1 MTYHNI
7 ILEMD
12 GPLATLTFN
21 RPEKLNALNAE
32 MLQEVTQALTALE
45 AEPAI
50 RVLILTG
57 QGRAFIAGADVRQ
70 FLEFDARQAYEFAH
84 LALQVVNRL
93 AALPIPVIAAVNGF
107 ALGGGC
113 EVALA
118 CDLIYA
124 SDKATFGQ
132 PEINLGLMPGI
143 GGSQRLARL
152 VGKGLAK
159 DLCLTGRAVSAAEA
173 LAMGLAARVFPAE
186 SLLPECRKIALELA
200 AKSRLALGHLK
211 RVINLG
217 FNLDLASA
225 LELETQAFGLCFA
238 TPDPHE
244 GVRAFLEKRPPKFSS

>member
-1 MTYHNI
+1 MTYRHI
-7 ILEMD
+7 ILDMD
-12 GPLATLTFN
+12 GPVATLTFN

-32 MLQEVTQALTALE
+32 MLQEVTQALTVLQ

-70 FLEFDARQAYEFAH
+70 FLEFDARQAYEFARQ
-84 LALQVVNRL
+84 AQEVVGRL
-93 AALPIPVIAAVNGF
+93 EALPIPVIAAVNGF

-124 SDKATFGQ
+124 SEKATFGQ
-132 PEINLGLMPGI
+132 PEINLGLMPGM

-173 LAMGLAARVFPAE
+173 LAMGLAARVFPAD
-186 SLLPECRKIALELA
+186 SLLPECRQIALELA
-200 AKSRLALGHLK
+200 AKSRSALARIK
-211 RVINLG
+211 QVINLG
-217 FNLDLASA
+217 FNLDLTSA
-225 LELETQAFGLCFA
+225 LEMETQAFGLCFA
-238 TPDPHE
+238 GPDPHA
-244 GVRAFLEKRPPKFSS
+244 GVRAFLEKRSPQFRS

>member
-1 MTYHNI
+1 MSFQTI
-7 ILEMD
+7 IVEQD
-12 GPLATLTFN
+12 GPVAILTFN
-21 RPEKLNALNAE
+21 RPEKLNALNTE
-32 MLQEVTQALTALE
+32 MLQEVTQALAALQDD
-45 AEPAI
+45 PAI

-70 FLEFDARQAYEFAH
+70 FLEFDSTRAHEFAQQ
-84 LALQVVNRL
+84 AREVVSRL
-93 AALPIPVIAAVNGF
+93 EALPLPVIAAVNGF

-124 SDKATFGQ
+124 SEKATFGQ
-132 PEINLGLMPGI
+132 PEINLGLMPGM

-159 DLCLTGRAVSAAEA
+159 EICLTGRALSAAEA
-173 LAMGLAARVFPAE
+173 LAVGLAARVFPAA
-186 SLLPECRKIALELA
+186 SLLPECRQIALELA
-200 AKSRLALGHLK
+200 AKSRFALGQIK

-217 FNLDLASA
+217 FDVDLPTA
-225 LELETQAFGLCFA
+225 LALETQAFGLCFG

-244 GVRAFLEKRPPKFSS
+244 GVRAFLDKRAPRFRS